1 MHILFQDYYLF
12 SISITNLDITKFGRK
27 GVQTNSE
34 TKMNNLAFHADF
46 EGFFPSKSFEK
57 PLKH

>member
-34 TKMNNLAFHADF
+34 TKINNLAFHADF
-46 EGFFPSKSFEK
+46 EDLFSSYSDAA
-57 PLKH
+57 

>member
-34 TKMNNLAFHADF
+34 TKINSMAFHADF
-46 EGFFPSKSFEK
+46 EDLFSSYSDSA
-57 PLKH
+57 